1 MPDLTLSDNWIKCA
15 RLLCEVE
22 ASEEMEQAC
31 LRLARIAAYYA
42 AFHALGRMCA
52 DSFAGT
58 IEAERSN
65 RAWIEVYRSLNHSNA
80 LSACRKA
87 IREKDPIDFPQ
98 PIKTFAD
105 GFIQLLEYRNPANYD
120 PNMQAVKSETIDVI
134 DLSESSIS
142 YIRSA
147 NKKDS
152 TAFASWVLFPDS
164 IQGVKAAR
172 QSATNLRKKKDVK
185 GKKRN

>member
-1 MPDLTLSDNWIKCA
+1 MPDLSLPENWIKCA
-15 RLLCEVE
+15 RLLCEAG

-42 AFHALGRMCA
+42 AFHALGRVCA

-58 IEAERSN
+58 VEAERSN
-65 RAWIEVYRSLNHSNA
+65 RAWTEIYRSLNHSDA
-80 LSACRKA
+80 LRACRKS
-87 IREKDPIDFPQ
+87 IREQDPIDFP
-98 PIKTFAD
+98 KSLKKFAE

-120 PNMQAVKSETIDVI
+120 PAVQLTKSATIKVI
-134 DLSESSIS
+134 ELSESSIS
-142 YIRSA
+142 YIRRA

-185 GKKRN
+185 RKKRN